1 MFPTAPH
8 FITFS
13 LSVIHTQVLESI
25 SSLQNPIFPGDE
37 TIRRDID
44 SMIIELEDVWKDTI
58 VFNDS
63 DSGSGDTTTA
73 AAAAGLLGLWKL
85 EYASN
90 GTYVTR
96 SAPAQ
101 ALLALSSLPIGFGLA
116 DVEQELSPDNNS
128 NSSGKHQLSTN
139 NVAVFG
145 LGPLGRF
152 KVAIE
157 GTWSPSKSKKDG
169 KSADVKFG
177 AFSVKMNGFL
187 GLPLPDILPEMKIPI
202 SNGRT
207 AVFKTTYLSNRM
219 RIARGKSDNV
229 FLFTKQ

>member
-1 MFPTAPH
+1 M
-8 FITFS
+8 IT
-13 LSVIHTQVLESI
+13 
-25 SSLQNPIFPGDE
+25 
-37 TIRRDID
+37 
-44 SMIIELEDVWKDTI
+44 ELEDVWKDII
-58 VFNDS
+58 VFNDGS
-63 DSGSGDTTTA
+63 SSSSSSGDATTPA
-73 AAAAGLLGLWKL
+73 SPPPAAAAGLFGLWKL

-116 DVEQELSPDNNS
+116 EVEQELSPP
-128 NSSGKHQLSTN
+128 SSGSGEVGDTTTNNNAKQQLSTN

-145 LGPLGRF
+145 LGPLGKF

-157 GTWSPSKSKKDG
+157 GTWTPSKSNKDG
-169 KSADVKFG
+169 KSADVKFK

-187 GLPLPDILPEMKIPI
+187 GLQLPDVLPEMKIPI

-219 RIARGKSDNV
+219 RLARGKSDNV

>member
-1 MFPTAPH
+1 
-8 FITFS
+8 
-13 LSVIHTQVLESI
+13 
-25 SSLQNPIFPGDE
+25 
-37 TIRRDID
+37 
-44 SMIIELEDVWKDTI
+44 MIIELEDVWKDTI

-63 DSGSGDTTTA
+63 NSSSGDTTTA
-73 AAAAGLLGLWKL
+73 AAAPTAAAGLLGLWKL

-116 DVEQELSPDNNS
+116 EVEQELSPPPSGDSGDDNNS
-128 NSSGKHQLSTN
+128 SSGKQQLSTN

-145 LGPLGRF
+145 LGPLGKF

-157 GTWSPSKSKKDG
+157 GTWTPSKSNKDG
-169 KSADVKFG
+169 KSADVKFE

-187 GLPLPDILPEMKIPI
+187 GLPLPDVLPEMKIPI
-202 SNGRT
+202 INGRT
-207 AVFKTTYLSNRM
+207 VVFKTMYLSNGM
-219 RIARGKSDNV
+219 RIARGKSNNV